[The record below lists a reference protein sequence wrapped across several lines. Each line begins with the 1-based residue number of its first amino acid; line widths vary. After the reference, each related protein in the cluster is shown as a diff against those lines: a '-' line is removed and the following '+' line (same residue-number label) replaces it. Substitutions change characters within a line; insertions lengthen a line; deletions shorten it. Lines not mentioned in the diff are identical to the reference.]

1 LPITNQYNKNWRERE
16 REREKEERNSLLGHL
31 SVKVLGPLD
40 LFGQIGL
47 IKGPL
52 TIIIYRD
59 QQKIV
64 YANLKHKCV
73 NNFLPRKYYFYIFQ
87 VEQCFTNEALIDFI
101 YIYIYIYEN
110 NDSPSPKDITFHHLV
125 VFHYFL
131 SFKNKIRWSSTLLHG
146 QSSEMWYLG
155 GGE

>member
-1 LPITNQYNKNWRERE
+1 LPITNQYNKNC

-47 IKGPL
+47 IKGSL
-52 TIIIYRD
+52 TIIIYRE

-73 NNFLPRKYYFYIFQ
+73 NNLMCKQFFASEILFLHF
-87 VEQCFTNEALIDFI
+87 
-101 YIYIYIYEN
+101 
-110 NDSPSPKDITFHHLV
+110 S
-125 VFHYFL
+125 
-131 SFKNKIRWSSTLLHG
+131 G
-146 QSSEMWYLG
+146 
-155 GGE
+155 